1 MGNDIGKGA
10 TNRMAIAAMSN
21 VTSVEKKELLTMKK
35 NFAEIAA
42 RSGLPDVISKDEFTE
57 GLGQVPNITDSDK
70 EILER
75 LFIMLDKTG
84 DYTINYKEFMCGIAP
99 LITGTVSEKLNFACE
114 MIDVDGTGMLK
125 PNELTF
131 VLKAMNSTASYF
143 GDPVMTQEQI
153 EQLTDEVFK
162 DYDKDGS
169 GELLFTSFTGTMG
182 EHNLVQSFVSGKGTV
197 RYGSSR

>member
-84 DYTINYKEFMCGIAP
+84 DYTINYKEFMAAFE
-99 LITGTVSEKLNFACE
+99 VRDKH
-114 MIDVDGTGMLK
+114 
-125 PNELTF
+125 
-131 VLKAMNSTASYF
+131 
-143 GDPVMTQEQI
+143 QEA
-153 EQLTDEVFK
+153 
-162 DYDKDGS
+162 
-169 GELLFTSFTGTMG
+169 
-182 EHNLVQSFVSGKGTV
+182 
-197 RYGSSR
+197 